1 MGNLS
6 NLKSF
11 IQRLRF
17 KYKLAILN
25 ENTLEEI
32 WRIRLS
38 KLSVIAVGFMVAV
51 LYFFLIAFLIINTP
65 MRGFLPGY
73 TENVNLRKQLTLN
86 SLVVDSISEQV
97 SLQTKY
103 VAALRSIVAG
113 EIPVDSVVSADSLR
127 IVAKSQLSGPSER
140 ELAFRDSFEAEEI
153 VSTAIGMHTRQE
165 SINHLMQQPAK
176 GRVLESYNPH
186 LKIYGVTMMAEHNSN
201 VVSILDGVVIS
212 CEYSLNNIY
221 IMTIQHPDNI
231 ISVYKTRQP
240 YMQTV
245 GEKVHAG
252 QALTT
257 FHSNDDCY
265 FEFQLWKDGMSMD
278 PQVFI
283 MF

>member
-65 MRGFLPGY
+65 LRGFLPGY

-97 SLQTKY
+97 NLQTKY
-103 VAALRSIVAG
+103 VTALRSIVAG

-153 VSTAIGMHTRQE
+153 VSTAIGMHTQQE
-165 SINHLMQQPAK
+165 SINYLMQQPAK

-201 VVSILDGVVIS
+201 VSSILDGVVIS

-221 IMTIQHPDNI
+221 VMTIQHPDNI

-240 YMQTV
+240 YMLTV

-265 FEFQLWKDGMSMD
+265 FEFQLWKDGLSMD

>member
-1 MGNLS
+1 MEKMS

-11 IQRLRF
+11 IQKLRF

-38 KLSVIAVGFMVAV
+38 KLSVISFSFLVAV
-51 LYFFLIAFLIINTP
+51 LYFFLIAFLIIKTP
-65 MRGFLPGY
+65 LRGFLPGY
-73 TENVNLRKQLTLN
+73 TENVDLWNQLTIN

-97 SLQTKY
+97 DLQTKY

-113 EIPVDSVVSADSLR
+113 EIPVDSTMSADSLR
-127 IVAKSQLSGPSER
+127 IVAKSQLPGPSER
-140 ELAFRDSFEAEEI
+140 ELAFRDSFEAVEFGSSAI
-153 VSTAIGMHTRQE
+153 TMSTQQE
-165 SINHLMQQPAK
+165 PINYLMQQPAK
-176 GRVLESYNPH
+176 GRVLEPYNPH
-186 LKIYGVTMMAEHNSN
+186 MKIFGVTMQAERNSN

-212 CEYSLNNIY
+212 SEYSLNNIY

-240 YMQTV
+240 YMLSV
-245 GEKVHAG
+245 GDKVNAG
-252 QALTT
+252 QVLST
-257 FHSNDDCY
+257 FRSNDECY
-265 FEFQLWKDGMSMD
+265 FEFQLWKDGVSMD